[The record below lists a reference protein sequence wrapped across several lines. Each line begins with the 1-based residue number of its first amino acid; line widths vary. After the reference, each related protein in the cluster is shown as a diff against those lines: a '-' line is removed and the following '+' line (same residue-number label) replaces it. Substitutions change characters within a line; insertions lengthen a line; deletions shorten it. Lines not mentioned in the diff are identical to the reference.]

1 MQEEFFK
8 ADWSSSLLVS
18 STLISLLLV
27 GATLFELITNF
38 RSGDRLPML
47 VAMIPIILL
56 FISAIFS
63 VRGYRLEDRTLY
75 VKRLGWYSE
84 INLEALRS
92 AEIDPQAMT
101 SSVRWWGN
109 GGLFSY
115 SGSFYSP
122 RIGAYT
128 AYGTKPQQAVVL
140 RFPEKTIVLTP
151 DQPDRFVS
159 KVLETN
165 NLAGAS

>member
-8 ADWSSSLLVS
+8 ADWSSSLLL
-18 STLISLLLV
+18 STALISLLLV
-27 GATLFELITNF
+27 GATLFEIFTTF
-38 RSGDRLPML
+38 RSGGRLHIL
-47 VAMIPIILL
+47 IATIPIAFL
-56 FISAIFS
+56 FVSAIFS
-63 VRGYRLEDRTLY
+63 VRGYRLADRTLY
-75 VKRLGWYSE
+75 VKRLGWDSE
-84 INLEALRS
+84 ISLEALRS

-115 SGSFYSP
+115 SGWFYSP
-122 RIGAYT
+122 RIGSYE

-159 KVLETN
+159 RVLEIN
-165 NLAGAS
+165 DLIVSS